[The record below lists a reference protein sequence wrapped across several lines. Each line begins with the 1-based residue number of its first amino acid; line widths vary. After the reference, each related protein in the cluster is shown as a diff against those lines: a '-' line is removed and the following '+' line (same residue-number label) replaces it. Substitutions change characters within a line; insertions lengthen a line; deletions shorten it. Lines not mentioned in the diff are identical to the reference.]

1 MVKSPTTKQ
10 TVNTTIV
17 ITKET
22 FDKFNQ
28 IKHDFLVRIADN
40 NGGMVPRIN
49 NDQFISVLLNGLV
62 TSDKTLT

>member
-1 MVKSPTTKQ
+1 MATA
-10 TVNTTIV
+10 TIV

-22 FDKFNQ
+22 FDKFN
-28 IKHDFLVRIADN
+28 KVKREFLLRMAGP